1 MIQETI
7 ESSSSTSSRYPLLS
21 RIKSPRD
28 LKELDVSQ
36 LPSVCEEIRSYLIDN
51 LSTNPGHFGSS
62 MGAVDIIV
70 AIHYVFETPRDRVVF
85 DVGHQ
90 AYAHKLLTGRFEAFK
105 NQRKKNGISGFP
117 FPFES
122 EYDTFMCGHAGNSI
136 SAALGMAIADM
147 NTPGNEDR
155 KTVALIGDASISN
168 GIAFEG
174 LNNTSQNDNNLLIIL
189 NDNNMSIDANVGALH
204 KYLSAMSTSA
214 GYNRLRFKLY
224 TMMRKHGLIADKG
237 KGLMLRFSNA
247 LKSLVAQRQNIFD
260 GLNIRYFG
268 PFDGNDVTKVVK
280 VLRDIK
286 EMKGPRI
293 LHLHTCKGKGY
304 AAAEEDPAPWH
315 APGKFDPDT
324 AKRQSESKK
333 NDNTPPLWQRVFG
346 ETLVELAEKDESI
359 VGITAA
365 MPSGTSMNLMSQFP
379 NRMYDVGI
387 SEGHAVTF
395 AGGLAVAGK
404 RPFVAIYSSFLQRG
418 FDNIIHDVAI
428 QRLPVTFCIDR
439 AGIVGE
445 DGVTH
450 HGMFDIPYLRI
461 IPGMK
466 VAAPMDAATLRNI
479 MYSSLSWNGPLS
491 IRYPRGKCNTT
502 DWCTPFRQ
510 IEPGKSRQLTDD
522 SRSKTAILSVGPIG
536 FEAEDAVKQLK
547 AKDVYVDHYDMI
559 WVKPLDEEAMR
570 KIAERYEKIV
580 TIEDGIVAGGFGSA
594 VEEWITAHGF
604 STPVVSLGIK
614 DQWVMQGTVAELRH
628 DCGYDAASI
637 VDLLS

>member
-1 MIQETI
+1 MIQENI
-7 ESSSSTSSRYPLLS
+7 ESSSATSSRYPLLS
-21 RIKSPRD
+21 RIKSPKD
-28 LKELDVSQ
+28 LKELEVTQ
-36 LPSVCEEIRSYLIDN
+36 LPAVCDEIRSYLIDN

-70 AIHYVFETPRDRVVF
+70 AIHYVFDTPRDRVVF

-204 KYLSAMSTSA
+204 KYLSDMSTSA
-214 GYNRLRFKLY
+214 SYNRLRFKLY

-304 AAAEEDPAPWH
+304 AAAEENPAPWH

-418 FDNIIHDVAI
+418 FDNIIHDVSI
-428 QRLPVTFCIDR
+428 QGLPVTFCIDR

-502 DWCTPFRQ
+502 DWHTPFSP
-510 IEPGKSRQLTDD
+510 IKPGKSRQLVNDL
-522 SRSKTAILSVGPIG
+522 RSKVAILSVGPIG
-536 FEAEDAVKQLK
+536 YKATEAIDQLK
-547 AKDVYVDHYDMI
+547 KRDIYIDHYDMI
-559 WVKPLDEEAMR
+559 WVKPLDEEALR
-570 KIAERYEKIV
+570 QIVGRYEKIV
-580 TIEDGIVAGGFGSA
+580 TLEDGIVAGGFGSA
-594 VEEWITAHGF
+594 VEEWIAANGYEL
-604 STPVVSLGIK
+604 PVVSLGIK
-614 DQWVMQGTVAELRH
+614 DHWVMQGTVAELRH

-637 VDLLS
+637 VELLS